1 MVRGRRDA
9 QGLFQGH
16 SGLYDRRI
24 VAYVISERN
33 DSPLVF
39 MTFDKAVKASPDA
52 RPPFRSGRGFLYA
65 NRALRQKLE
74 KSGMTQSMSRVARR
88 VDNGPMEGFWGI
100 LQRERCY
107 GRRFT
112 AGADPNDQ
120 GLYPLLQH
128 AARAARSWRPY
139 ADGEARTLSRRIKK
153 TGSLRCQPKRY
164 LQFFIVL
171 LTGRGSHA
179 AYQLGF

>member
-9 QGLFQGH
+9 QGLSQRH

-39 MTFDKAVKASPDA
+39 RTFEKAVKAPDA
-52 RPPFRSGRGFLYA
+52 RPPFRSGRGFRYA

-74 KSGMTQSMSRVARR
+74 KSGMTQSMSRVARC

-112 AGADPNDQ
+112 AGADPHD
-120 GLYPLLQH
+120 
-128 AARAARSWRPY
+128 
-139 ADGEARTLSRRIKK
+139 
-153 TGSLRCQPKRY
+153 
-164 LQFFIVL
+164 
-171 LTGRGSHA
+171 
-179 AYQLGF
+179 